1 MNCYK
6 CNKKLNIK
14 KEDIIIIQFNKYSA
28 LLNKYIDLY
37 SCEDCFFKKYGRK
50 KSFEY
55 LTYNKYK
62 KSVSIDYFKSSYNN
76 K

>member
-1 MNCYK
+1 MNCNN

-14 KEDIIIIQFNKYSA
+14 KENIIIICFNKYIS
-28 LLNKYIDLY
+28 LLNKFIDLY
-37 SCEDCFFKKYGRK
+37 SCEICYFNKYSNS

-62 KSVSIDYFKSSYNN
+62 KSVTLEIFN
-76 K
+76 KIRE

>member
-1 MNCYK
+1 MNCNN

-14 KEDIIIIQFNKYSA
+14 KEDIIIICFNKYISLLNKFIDLYNCETCYFNKYS
-28 LLNKYIDLY
+28 N
-37 SCEDCFFKKYGRK
+37 S

-62 KSVSIDYFKSSYNN
+62 KSVRLEIFN